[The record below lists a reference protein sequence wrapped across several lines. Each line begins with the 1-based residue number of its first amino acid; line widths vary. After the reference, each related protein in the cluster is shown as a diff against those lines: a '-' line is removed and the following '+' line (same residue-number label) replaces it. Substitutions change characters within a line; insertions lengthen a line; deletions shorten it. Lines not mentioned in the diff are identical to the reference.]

1 MMITITIMNT
11 MVLLVLDRQ
20 KNFCQIKGT
29 KPSVE
34 PGVIRQ
40 APLICRVRLSKGII
54 PTSRFWK
61 FPLCIVDPWSKTLW
75 LVKQATRKPAWAATH
90 LWHPP
95 WCFSRNSLHTAKHIK
110 NATWPEGCGQRN
122 EKTRKREN
130 QKTEKTEKT
139 RKREIENQKTG
150 TLLAV
155 FGFSSFSPFSRFRV
169 FAVFAFSRFPR
180 FRGFLVFAV
189 FAFSGFR
196 RFRVF
201 AFSPFSRFSCFR
213 RFRVFAVFAF
223 SLFSRPQVDSSRF
236 RVFGFSRF
244 RVRRCF
250 HMFSPGVFVLQ
261 NGLLRYILYT
271 CPKLWYRSCS

>member
-29 KPSVE
+29 KPSVA

-95 WCFSRNSLHTAKHIK
+95 WCFSSNSLHPTCFRFEQLNWKFAGKVVQTTHLKCLLLMVI
-110 NATWPEGCGQRN
+110 QSY
-122 EKTRKREN
+122 KT
-130 QKTEKTEKT
+130 
-139 RKREIENQKTG
+139 
-150 TLLAV
+150 
-155 FGFSSFSPFSRFRV
+155 SFSPGINDLALLVCPGSSHR
-169 FAVFAFSRFPR
+169 SQQLPC
-180 FRGFLVFAV
+180 FLLAMYIGCWRSV
-189 FAFSGFR
+189 
-196 RFRVF
+196 
-201 AFSPFSRFSCFR
+201 
-213 RFRVFAVFAF
+213 
-223 SLFSRPQVDSSRF
+223 
-236 RVFGFSRF
+236 
-244 RVRRCF
+244 
-250 HMFSPGVFVLQ
+250 VL
-261 NGLLRYILYT
+261 
-271 CPKLWYRSCS
+271 